1 MLVKG
6 TVIVAILTITISLSF
21 VLISSTAGAVFAV
34 SKLADKM
41 LSNVVVEQS
50 SNHRDSNPLKSIAT
64 PGSSSDNAGNTNNVS
79 AKGLEALLTCESDA
93 AANGDLKLSE
103 VRDCYLWAFTLY

>member
-6 TVIVAILTITISLSF
+6 TVMVALFAISLSF
-21 VLISSTAGAVFAV
+21 IVINSTVGTVFAV
-34 SKLADKM
+34 SKSADNM
-41 LSNVVVEQS
+41 LPNVAEQS
-50 SNHRDSNPLKSIAT
+50 GNHRDSNPLKYIAT
-64 PGSSSDNAGNTNNVS
+64 PGRSSDNAVKATNVS
-79 AKGLEALLTCESDA
+79 AKGLEALLMCESDA

>member
-6 TVIVAILTITISLSF
+6 TVVVAILTITISLSF
-21 VLISSTAGAVFAV
+21 IVTSSTAGVVFAV
-34 SKLADKM
+34 SKLADNI
-41 LSNVVVEQS
+41 LPNVMEQP
-50 SNHRDSNPLKSIAT
+50 SNHKYSSPLTSIAT
-64 PGSSSDNAGNTNNVS
+64 PGRSSDNAGKTSNVS
-79 AKGLEALLTCESDA
+79 AKGVAALIMCESDA

>member
-6 TVIVAILTITISLSF
+6 TVIMALLTISLSF
-21 VLISSTAGAVFAV
+21 VVISSTAGAVFAV
-34 SKLADKM
+34 SKLADSM
-41 LSNVVVEQS
+41 LPNVVEQS
-50 SNHRDSNPLKSIAT
+50 SNHRDSNPLTSIAT
-64 PGSSSDNAGNTNNVS
+64 PGRSSDNAGKTNNVS
-79 AKGLEALLTCESDA
+79 AKGLEALLMCESDA

>member
-6 TVIVAILTITISLSF
+6 TVIVALLTITISLSF

-41 LSNVVVEQS
+41 LSNVVEQS
-50 SNHRDSNPLKSIAT
+50 GNHRDSNPLKSIAT
-64 PGSSSDNAGNTNNVS
+64 PGSSSDNAGKTNNVS

>member
-6 TVIVAILTITISLSF
+6 TVTVAIITITISLSF
-21 VLISSTAGAVFAV
+21 IVISSIAGTVFAV
-34 SKLADKM
+34 SKLADDI
-41 LSNVVVEQS
+41 LPNVMEQP
-50 SNHRDSNPLKSIAT
+50 SNHKYSDHLTSIAT
-64 PGSSSDNAGNTNNVS
+64 TGRSSDNAGKINYVS
-79 AKGLEALLTCESDA
+79 AKGLEALLMCESDA